1 LMATVGRWLRSF
13 AAFWWDFVVGD
24 DWRVA
29 AGVVV
34 ALAATAAV
42 AAAQVPAWWCTPA
55 VVIVVLVL
63 SVRRGVRDARR

>member
-1 LMATVGRWLRSF
+1 MATVGRWLRRF
-13 AAFWWDFVVGD
+13 TAFWWDFVVGD